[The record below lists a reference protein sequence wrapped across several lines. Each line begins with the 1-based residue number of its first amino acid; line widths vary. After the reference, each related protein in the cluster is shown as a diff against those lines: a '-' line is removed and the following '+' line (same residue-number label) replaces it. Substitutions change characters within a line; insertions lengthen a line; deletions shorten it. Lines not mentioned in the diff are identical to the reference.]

1 MEPKERNIKFIPDK
15 ELLLYKREKGEDS
28 NDLLN
33 TLPYVDALQQCINR
47 IPEGDGFTIGL
58 YGEWGS
64 GKSSILTTLK
74 ERLVK
79 DKDNPLKFVTY
90 DAWKYSQDSFRRMFL
105 LELQTQLGVKRSELM
120 DRFYDN
126 INEDVEVNRKIN
138 WKYFFSVILIVILI
152 YALLVWLI
160 SLGTIESQTK
170 STCINI
176 ATLVSVFSTLAVFFK
191 HTADDLK
198 VTVQKSRLFAP
209 EQFEACYQDII
220 DSVLNPSTAKQIW
233 TKITGQKSYKKIIV
247 IVDNI
252 DRCSAQQAQEL
263 LTTIKTFMGK
273 ENVIFIIPIA
283 VNALINHI
291 VESSNKEADEKEANE
306 YLRKFFNVALWIKPF
321 HNDEM
326 YDFTYHLVSKYNINL
341 NPTSISII
349 SREYATNPRRIIQ
362 LLNNLLEEASLYD
375 ADFIAKHESMIC
387 IISILR
393 EEFHNYYLKV
403 VNNPSWLFEEPQQD
417 YECYSK
423 ELATFWKRTK
433 VTILSYKNDI
443 ESLDKILSNSNVFG
457 NLPHDITTA
466 IEANEIQ
473 TIKDF
478 ITDKPE
484 VKSEVIDCLKDKLNK
499 ALTRNVS
506 NDVINLLQTICTML
520 HDRMFDDYDITLFA
534 NLFENNYD
542 WSHVIK
548 YFEGEK
554 VNKYLIEFSIALNS
568 KNYKSLLSSLLDH
581 WGLSVKPSVNGEKCN
596 INIIDSIYY
605 YCSIIDSSLI
615 DTNTLDMFKN
625 AYSLEPVK
633 CFDYKYNEAE
643 LLFNNDFFHDLFR
656 DVKDSN
662 VFDDLGLNWQV
673 QNISKQISFEE
684 KPFNSYVN
692 LLTEQMPNYK
702 YNENNADKIKPYI
715 EALTDLMQTYN
726 GAQLVDNSKIKTFAN
741 RTFSSTNVQIS
752 YNNTQ
757 RRNIIVDCK
766 SDNDTEALF
775 VKFLKLSSI
784 LCGEITLDAT
794 SFADLMN
801 CSSEIQIALIDVSVQ
816 LINNNVDIKPY
827 RKSILAY
834 GNYDDAN
841 YLILLSFLLQND
853 DEGNLRLE
861 SADATAQLS
870 AILET
875 VKNDDNDCKL
885 ETFITKVVE
894 NTNVKSIFFTVVS
907 KYSKDELLKLPRKLQ
922 ELAIDNFEDK
932 IDEFENNTPVL
943 SIIAQKGSATAISKL
958 VKIITSKLL
967 DPKTIND
974 AVKLILSLHHC
985 NKTSKNLIIA
995 TLENTDKEQLDKE
1008 TKEKC
1013 IDYLRAL

>member
-15 ELLLYKREKGEDS
+15 ELLLYKREKGEES

-33 TLPYVDALQQCINR
+33 TLPYVDALEQCINR
-47 IPEGDGFTIGL
+47 IPEEDGFTIGL

-74 ERLVK
+74 EQLIK
-79 DKDNPLKFVTY
+79 DKDNSFKFVTY

-105 LELQTQLGVKRSELM
+105 LELQTQLGVNRSELM

-138 WKYFFSVILIVILI
+138 WKYFFTVILFVLVI
-152 YALLVWLI
+152 YALLVG
-160 SLGTIESQTK
+160 SLSLSTFEPQTK

-191 HTADDLK
+191 HSADDLK

-209 EQFEACYQDII
+209 EQFEGCYQEII
-220 DSVLNPSTAKQIW
+220 DRALNPSKAKQVW
-233 TKITGQKSYKKIIV
+233 TKITGKKSCKKIIV

-273 ENVIFIIPIA
+273 KNVIFIIPVA

-326 YDFTYHLVSKYNINL
+326 YDFTSHLVSKYNINL

-362 LLNNLLEEASLYD
+362 LLNNLIEESSLYE
-375 ADFIAKHESMIC
+375 ADFMAKHESMIC

-403 VNNPSWLFEEPQQD
+403 INNPSLLFKEPNEGKEYSEE
-417 YECYSK
+417 
-423 ELATFWKRTK
+423 LVTFWKRTK
-433 VTILSYKNDI
+433 VTILSYKNNI

-457 NLPHDITTA
+457 NLPHNITADI
-466 IEANEIQ
+466 EVNNIQ
-473 TIKDF
+473 AIKDF
-478 ITDKPE
+478 IKDKPE
-484 VKSEVIDCLKDKLNK
+484 AKSKVIDCLKDKVNK
-499 ALTRNVS
+499 ALTRNVT
-506 NDVINLLQTICTML
+506 NDVINLLQTVCTMQHEGML
-520 HDRMFDDYDITLFA
+520 DDYDITLFA
-534 NLFENNYD
+534 NLFDNNYD
-542 WSHVIK
+542 WRHVIK

-554 VNKYLIEFSIALNS
+554 ENKYFIDFSIILNN
-568 KNYKSLLSSLLDH
+568 KNYASLLKSLLDY
-581 WGLSVKPSVNGEKCN
+581 WGQHVKLGPEDKEYNKNV
-596 INIIDSIYY
+596 INSIYY
-605 YCSIIDSSLI
+605 YCSVIDSSLI
-615 DTNTLDMFKN
+615 DSYTLEMFKN

-726 GAQLVDNSKIKTFAN
+726 GAQLVDNSHIKAFTTKAFRN
-741 RTFSSTNVQIS
+741 TNVQIT
-752 YNNTQ
+752 YNQST
-757 RRNIIVDCK
+757 RRNIIVDYK
-766 SDNDTEALF
+766 SDNDTECLF
-775 VKFLKLSSI
+775 IKFLELSSI
-784 LCGEITLDAT
+784 LCGDTTLDPACI
-794 SFADLMN
+794 ADLMD
-801 CSSEIQIALIDVSVQ
+801 CSAEIQTALIGKLVN
-816 LINNNVDIKPY
+816 LINNKVDITLY
-827 RKSILAY
+827 RKSIIDY
-834 GNYDDAN
+834 SKFDDEN
-841 YLILLSFLLQND
+841 YLILLSFLLQNNE
-853 DEGNLRLE
+853 EGNLRL
-861 SADATAQLS
+861 DNVNATAQIS
-870 AILET
+870 AILE
-875 VKNDDNDCKL
+875 
-885 ETFITKVVE
+885 ITKKGGDVKDLE
-894 NTNVKSIFFTVVS
+894 SFIINAADNPNVLSIFVTIVS
-907 KYSKDELLKLPRKLQ
+907 KYSNGELLNLPRKLQ
-922 ELAIDNFEDK
+922 ELAIDKFEEK
-932 IDEFENNTPVL
+932 IDDFINNISVL
-943 SIIAQKGSATAISKL
+943 SIIAQKGSASAISRL

-967 DPKTIND
+967 DLESTGD
-974 AVKLILSLHHC
+974 AVKLILLLHHC
-985 NKTSKNLIIA
+985 NKTSKNQLIA
-995 TLENTDKEQLDKE
+995 TLENTDKEQIDNE

-1013 IDYLRAL
+1013 INYLKELK